1 MFNGDQ
7 ERTARE
13 MLNPRNSHEAFQRAH
28 GLSVSLSMLPLRKV
42 RVVSRD
48 HQRSIFQ
55 RLESL
60 WRNRTASVP
69 LPLGRQLADTVAEQL
84 C

>member
-1 MFNGDQ
+1 MKHSNVP
-7 ERTARE
+7 TAV
-13 MLNPRNSHEAFQRAH
+13 SQ
-28 GLSVSLSMLPLRKV
+28 SLSMLPLRKV

-48 HQRSIFQ
+48 RQRSILK

-60 WRNRTASVP
+60 WRNIPASVP
-69 LPLGRQLADTVAEQL
+69 LPLGRQLADTAAEQL

>member
-1 MFNGDQ
+1 
-7 ERTARE
+7 
-13 MLNPRNSHEAFQRAH
+13 
-28 GLSVSLSMLPLRKV
+28 MLPLRKV

-48 HQRSIFQ
+48 RQRSILK

-60 WRNRTASVP
+60 WRNITASVP